1 MAVVTKTISVS
12 TKADLDIVDITG
24 KVAEAVSSSGMK
36 DGMVNIF
43 VPGSTA
49 SISTIEFEP
58 NLVKDVKEAMEKL
71 APSGKEYHHHKTWGD
86 HNGKS
91 HVRAT
96 LMGPGTTVPFR
107 DRKLILGQWQQIALL
122 DFDVPARKREIIVT
136 MIGGR

>member
-107 DRKLILGQWQQIALL
+107 DRKLILGQWQNLVLL
-122 DFDVPARKREIIVT
+122 DFDVPARRREIIVQV
-136 MIGGR
+136 IGE